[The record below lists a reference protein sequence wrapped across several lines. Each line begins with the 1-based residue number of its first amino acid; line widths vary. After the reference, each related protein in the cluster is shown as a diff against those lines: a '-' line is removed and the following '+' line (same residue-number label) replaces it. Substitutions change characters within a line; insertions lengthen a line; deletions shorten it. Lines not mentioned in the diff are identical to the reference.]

1 MAISIIE
8 IDGTSY
14 SLGASAAN
22 VTFDNT
28 GTGIEAGTVQEA
40 INAVKLRAGNNITI
54 ENGVISATGGGGG
67 SQDSGDANT
76 QDVIDACD
84 EILT

>member
-14 SLGASAAN
+14 PLGATASNVAFESA
-22 VTFDNT
+22 

-40 INAVKLRAGNNITI
+40 IVA
-54 ENGVISATGGGGG
+54 ISATGGG
-67 SQDSGDANT
+67 SQDSGDADT
-76 QDVIDACD
+76 DDVIDACD
-84 EILT
+84 DILT

>member
-8 IDGTSY
+8 IDGASY
-14 SLGASAAN
+14 PLGASADN
-22 VTFDNT
+22 VAFDST
-28 GTGIEAGTVQEA
+28 GTGIEAGTVQAAIEA
-40 INAVKLRAGNNITI
+40 IA
-54 ENGVISATGGGGG
+54 SSGGGG
-67 SQDSGDANT
+67 QDGGDAAN

>member
-14 SLGASAAN
+14 PLGASADN
-22 VTFDNT
+22 VAFDST
-28 GTGIEAGTVQEA
+28 GTGIEAGTVQAAIEA
-40 INAVKLRAGNNITI
+40 IA
-54 ENGVISATGGGGG
+54 SSGGGG
-67 SQDSGDANT
+67 SQDGGDAAT

>member
-8 IDGTSY
+8 IDGTPY
-14 SLGASAAN
+14 PLGATASNVVFDSA
-22 VTFDNT
+22 

-40 INAVKLRAGNNITI
+40 IVA
-54 ENGVISATGGGGG
+54 ISATGGG

>member
-14 SLGASAAN
+14 PLGASASN
-22 VTFDNT
+22 VAFDST
-28 GTGIEAGTVQEA
+28 GTGIEAGTVQDA
-40 INAVKLRAGNNITI
+40 IEAVKLRAGDNITI
-54 ENGVISATGGGGG
+54 ENGVISATGGGG
-67 SQDSGDANT
+67 SQDSGDADT
-76 QDVIDACD
+76 EDVIDVCD

>member
-14 SLGASAAN
+14 QLGASASN
-22 VTFDNT
+22 VAFDST
-28 GTGIEAGTVQEA
+28 GTGIEAGTVQDAIEA
-40 INAVKLRAGNNITI
+40 IA
-54 ENGVISATGGGGG
+54 SAGGG
-67 SQDSGDANT
+67 SQDSGDADT
-76 QDVIDACD
+76 QAVINACD

>member
-1 MAISIIE
+1 MAISIIQ

-14 SLGASAAN
+14 PLGASADN
-22 VTFDNT
+22 VVFDGT

-40 INAVKLRAGNNITI
+40 IAAIAA
-54 ENGVISATGGGGG
+54 SG
-67 SQDSGDANT
+67 SQDSGDADTN
-76 QDVIDACD
+76 DVIDACD

>member
-1 MAISIIE
+1 MAISIIQ

-14 SLGASAAN
+14 PLGASAADVVFN
-22 VTFDNT
+22 ST

-40 INAVKLRAGNNITI
+40 IAAIAA
-54 ENGVISATGGGGG
+54 SG
-67 SQDSGDANT
+67 SQDSGDADTN
-76 QDVIDACD
+76 DVIDACD

>member
-1 MAISIIE
+1 MAISIIQ

-14 SLGASAAN
+14 PLGASAAN
-22 VTFDNT
+22 VVFDSA

-40 INAVKLRAGNNITI
+40 IVA
-54 ENGVISATGGGGG
+54 ISAAGGG
-67 SQDSGDANT
+67 SQDSGDADT
-76 QDVIDACD
+76 DDVIDACD

>member
-8 IDGTSY
+8 IDGASY
-14 SLGASAAN
+14 PLGASADN
-22 VTFDNT
+22 VAFDST
-28 GTGIEAGTVQEA
+28 GTGIEAGTVQAAIEA
-40 INAVKLRAGNNITI
+40 IA
-54 ENGVISATGGGGG
+54 SGGGG
-67 SQDSGDANT
+67 QDGGDAAN